1 MPGETPEVY
10 YRLVLFIPFLDDL
23 LEQLESRIST
33 MSTTSLIDMK
43 LLPGKNLSDED
54 VVHLEEVFGD
64 DMPSRG
70 PPHAY
75 DVEQKVGMS
84 RPADLLDT
92 LAAAPGLCMVPKHL
106 QGHVG
111 YSLVVIS
118 AISAGVKRT
127 N

>member
-33 MSTTSLIDMK
+33 MSTTSLINMK
-43 LLPGKNLSDED
+43 LLPGKNLSDGD

-75 DVEQKVGMS
+75 VWMWS
-84 RPADLLDT
+84 RKWECRGLQIFWTRLQQPPAYVRYPNIYRVMWAT
-92 LAAAPGLCMVPKHL
+92 HW
-106 QGHVG
+106 
-111 YSLVVIS
+111 
-118 AISAGVKRT
+118 
-127 N
+127 